1 MQLNGTTE
9 RPRLAV
15 FKSNQHVYA
24 QVIDDTKQHTLA
36 AASTLT
42 KEIREAIQVTAG
54 PTIVSH
60 FPFTTALGHGHSFAS
75 DIVSL
80 VLDL

>member
-1 MQLNGTTE
+1 VQLNGTTE

-15 FKSNQHVYA
+15 FRSNQHLYA

-42 KEIREAIQVTAG
+42 KEIREAIEDTAG
-54 PTIVSH
+54 PTIVSA
-60 FPFTTALGHGHSFAS
+60 FPSASCFGHKHSLQTCLFGS
-75 DIVSL
+75 
-80 VLDL
+80 